1 MKLFIACVI
10 TVVMESALFWIFG
23 CRKKEDL
30 MIVALA
36 NVITN
41 LTLNLTIALIPG
53 ASGLVWVLLLEAAA
67 VAAEYLI
74 YRKAF
79 GGSTGLFV
87 LTFAA
92 NCLTY
97 GTGVVLQHLGLL

>member
-1 MKLFIACVI
+1 MRLFAACII
-10 TVVMESALFWIFG
+10 TVVMETALFWVFG
-23 CRKKEDL
+23 FRKRND
-30 MIVALA
+30 MAIVALA

-41 LTLNLTIALIPG
+41 LTLNLIVAIVPG
-53 ASGLVWVLLLEAAA
+53 ADRLVWVLLLEAAV

-79 GGSTGLFV
+79 GGSARLFM

-97 GTGVVLQHLGLL
+97 GTGLVLHHFGLL

>member
-23 CRKKEDL
+23 YRKKEDL

-41 LTLNLTIALIPG
+41 LTLNLIIALVPG
-53 ASGLVWVLLLEAAA
+53 TYEQILVICLEI
-67 VAAEYLI
+67 VVMIAEYLI
-74 YRKAF
+74 YMKAF
-79 GGSTGLFV
+79 GGSAGLMA
-87 LTFAA
+87 LTVAA
-92 NCLTY
+92 NLLSY
-97 GTGVVLQHLGLL
+97 GTGLVLTAFGIL